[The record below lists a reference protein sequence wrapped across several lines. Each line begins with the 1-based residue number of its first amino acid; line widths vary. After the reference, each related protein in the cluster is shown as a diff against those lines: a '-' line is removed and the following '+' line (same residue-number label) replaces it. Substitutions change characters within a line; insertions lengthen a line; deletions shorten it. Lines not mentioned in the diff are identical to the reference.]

1 MKTYAVFYMRA
12 DFVVDVE
19 IEDGQSKPEPWMAA
33 DKLEEAIRAN
43 PNVLRGA
50 LYEHRTPAVLV
61 TNVGVSER
69 LDTISASEADL

>member
-33 DKLEEAIRAN
+33 DNL
-43 PNVLRGA
+43 
-50 LYEHRTPAVLV
+50 
-61 TNVGVSER
+61 
-69 LDTISASEADL
+69 